1 MVVCMRNGKNILE
14 GEENYEKYLTELLNK
29 HVLSKNLGLLI
40 GSGCSVGGVP
50 LMKDTFNK
58 IKTELFFRD
67 NPNVLGEFKDSDD
80 LEGYLNW
87 LQQAMK
93 FYKDDE
99 KYKTAYENSKKS
111 LVTSIEIN
119 YEDPSKLEVLNNYK
133 DFYKNIFNVRTF
145 SEEYEPIKIFTTNY
159 DLFNEIALESLDILY
174 NNGFTGTVKRKFN
187 PYSFNYRLVDEEN
200 RYKDRWSKLKKSARV
215 YKIHGSIDWIAKGKE
230 ILQTDKKTSKN
241 ETIIIY
247 PSLGKHFET
256 QQSPYSELFR
266 ELSLNLQKPNTTLF
280 IMGYGFADDHI
291 NNLITQA
298 LPKEDFTLIIFS
310 NLKEKNPQEFCRR
323 HHNKENVYF
332 ISGEGDNG
340 EPIHYFNNINNLLSF
355 ETKDSD

>member
-14 GEENYEKYLTELLNK
+14 GEENYKKHLTELLKK
-29 HVLSKNLGLLI
+29 HVLSKNLGFLI
-40 GSGCSVGGVP
+40 GSGCSVGGIP

-58 IKTELFFRD
+58 IKAEDLFVKNPEL
-67 NPNVLGEFKDSDD
+67 LGTFKKSND

-93 FYKDDE
+93 FYDSDDNYR
-99 KYKTAYENSKKS
+99 KAYKNSKKS
-111 LVTSIEIN
+111 LVKSIKID
-119 YEDPSKLEVLNNYK
+119 YDDASKLEVLNNYK
-133 DFYKNIFNVRTF
+133 DFYRKIFNIRAF

-159 DLFNEIALESLDILY
+159 DLFNEMALENLDILY

-215 YKIHGSIDWIAKGKE
+215 YKIHGSIDWIAKGEE
-230 ILQTDKKTSKN
+230 ILQTNKDTNDES
-241 ETIIIY
+241 IIIY

-291 NNLITQA
+291 NNLIVQA

-310 NLKEKNPQEFCRR
+310 NLKEKKPQEFCRQ
-323 HHNKENVYF
+323 HHNKENIYF
-332 ISGEGDNG
+332 ISGEGNNG
-340 EPIHYFNNINNLLSF
+340 ESIHYFNNINNLLSF